1 MNILDENII
10 ENQCQLLIK
19 WRVSFRQIGVDIG
32 RDGMDDA
39 EIITLLHQLRNP
51 TFFTRDD
58 DFYRKEL
65 RHRNYCIVY
74 LAIRKEEAA
83 NFVRRFLRFN
93 ETNTVAKRMG
103 NVIRVTQS
111 GISILR
117 LHYQKYLQFTWSK

>member
-1 MNILDENII
+1 M
-10 ENQCQLLIK
+10 
-19 WRVSFRQIGVDIG
+19 DIG
-32 RDGMDDA
+32 RDGMGDT

-111 GISILR
+111 SISILR
-117 LHYQKYLQFTWSK
+117 LNYQKYLQFTWSK